1 MAQPL
6 SILYERMNQYLF
18 RIGLIVLLLVAVTS
32 CNKDDVI
39 EEDIMQKP
47 VITLDSETGI
57 YTVKVGHELTIT
69 PEVQHADNAIIKWT
83 LNGKIVCRDLSYT
96 AVWSDVGD
104 YFLVLTVQTE
114 AGKTEEELKVE
125 VLELTPP
132 TISLRI
138 PSQGLKVVAN
148 TDYEFSPT
156 FQHDDLEDFRIEWM
170 RDGKVV
176 CTEKNY
182 TFRES
187 ELGTYQITIKAS
199 NIDGTTTKEL
209 DVEVVETMPY
219 RVEFPTPSYFQTTT
233 DRYTFTGRTIYLTP
247 YLEYFDNP
255 AFEWTVNDNPVDCTD
270 NTYKLT
276 PTESGTYHVTVTV
289 TEKDVSPQALSENI
303 TRAKTSVTASVTVF
317 CVSEKETDIQRPGT
331 VSHSKYQNKVYEW
344 VPAPGQFIGETGI
357 GGMTGNETTLE
368 SANAW
373 AEQRLSEQNFVSLGG
388 FGGYI
393 IVGFD
398 HSIAKTDN
406 DYDFAIQGN
415 AFNSSSGG
423 SNEPGIVWV
432 MQDINHNGLPDDEW
446 YELRGSETGKEG
458 TIQDYAVT
466 YYKPSAPQMDVEWTD
481 SEGENGHID
490 YLQEYH
496 HQDYYYP
503 AWISENVYTLR
514 GTRLPAKNRQNPVTG
529 FWANEAYDWGY
540 ADNMGSDRLKGSDS
554 ADGSG
559 QRNGF
564 KIFNAIYPD
573 GTPVDLQYIDFIKVQ
588 VGVNAK
594 SGWLGEIS
602 TEVFSFQDYSML
614 NQ

>member
-1 MAQPL
+1 M
-6 SILYERMNQYLF
+6 
-18 RIGLIVLLLVAVTS
+18 TS

-39 EEDIMQKP
+39 EEEITQVP
-47 VITLDSETGI
+47 VITLDSENGI
-57 YTVKVGHELTIT
+57 YTVKVGHELTIA
-69 PEVQHADNAIIKWT
+69 PAVQYADDAIIKWT
-83 LNGKIVCRDLSYT
+83 LDGKIVCRELTYT
-96 AVWSDVGD
+96 AVWSEIGD
-104 YFLVLTVQTE
+104 FYPILSVQTE
-114 AGKTEEELKVE
+114 AGKAEEELKVE

-132 TISLRI
+132 TISLHI

-148 TDYEFSPT
+148 TTYEFSPT
-156 FQHDDLEDFRIEWM
+156 FQHDDLEDFRIEWV

-176 CTEKNY
+176 CTEKTY

-187 ELGTYQITIKAS
+187 ELGTYHITINAS

-233 DRYTFTGRTIYLTP
+233 DRYTFVGRTIYLTP

-255 AFEWTVNDNPVDCTD
+255 TFEWSVNDVPVACSDK
-270 NTYKLT
+270 TYKLT
-276 PTESGTYHVTVTV
+276 PTESGTYKVTVTV
-289 TEKDVSPQALSENI
+289 AEKEVNPQVLSANI
-303 TRAKTSVTASVTVF
+303 TRAVTSITAEVTVF
-317 CVSEKETDIQRPGT
+317 CVAEKEADLLRPKT
-331 VSHSKYQNKVYEW
+331 NNSSKVQDKVYEW
-344 VPAPGQFIGETGI
+344 TPAPGQFIGETGI

-373 AEQRLSEQNFVSLGG
+373 AEQRLLAQNFVSLGG

-398 HSIAKTDN
+398 HSITN
-406 DYDFAIQGN
+406 SQSDYDFAIQGN
-415 AFNSSSGG
+415 AFNSSNGG

-446 YELRGSETGKEG
+446 YELKGSETGAEG

-466 YYKPSAPQMDVEWTD
+466 YYKPSAPQMNVEWTD

-490 YLQEYH
+490 YLQAYH
-496 HQDYYYP
+496 RQDYYYP
-503 AWISENVYTLR
+503 AWIPENVYTLR
-514 GTRLPAKNRQNPVTG
+514 GTRLPAKNRQDPVTG
-529 FWANEAYDWGY
+529 FWANEAYEWGY
-540 ADNMGSDRLKGSDS
+540 ADNMGNDRLKGSDS
-554 ADGSG
+554 EDGSG

-564 KIFNAIYPD
+564 KISNAVYPD
-573 GTPVDLQYIDFIKVQ
+573 GSPVDLQYIDFIKVQ

-602 TEVFSFQDYSML
+602 TEVFNFQDYSML